1 MGIFLDN
8 CICDHAWS
16 YKNKEWS
23 WFSFHCFLLTNLFV
37 WMYVICN
44 NLIVLELKL
53 RIPQKLLF
61 EPCIYYF
68 PTEINLWILC
78 SKCCRTFSTL
88 ELMISPGMTF
98 SINSL
103 SRKTCSLARINFKFN
118 SNSPGTFSWSF
129 YGTKVLWKGQ
139 YLARLFD
146 SRDAIVCP
154 KAT

>member
-8 CICDHAWS
+8 CICACAWS
-16 YKNKEWS
+16 DKNRMIIIF
-23 WFSFHCFLLTNLFV
+23 FSLLFIDQPFRLNG
-37 WMYVICN
+37 CN
-44 NLIVLELKL
+44 NLIVLELEL
-53 RIPQKLLF
+53 RMPRKLLF

-88 ELMISPGMTF
+88 ELMISLGMTF

-103 SRKTCSLARINFKFN
+103 SRNTCSLARINFKFN